1 MQGFFPCRKGNIC
14 QISSFRDRRC
24 LSFLVN
30 TELKKTMISMRL
42 LHVLQNM
49 LSTLSNVR
57 VLSSTLDALNVHCM
71 YILLAFVCNIKQS
84 FEEHNLS
91 RVDIMLDMM
100 ARIQQ
105 VLLFVA
111 LDKALLHWRGINMI
125 RVMSRLETRWT
136 FYIQTP

>member
-1 MQGFFPCRKGNIC
+1 MLIFFSQHRTQKNYDINAFITCTSK
-14 QISSFRDRRC
+14 
-24 LSFLVN
+24 
-30 TELKKTMISMRL
+30 
-42 LHVLQNM
+42 HVIYI
-49 LSTLSNVR
+49 SNVR